1 MAIGEQL
8 SSISEVVMLEKETDV
23 LSGLATYIDG
33 KMKRYS
39 LMFAVNGGAFAVAK
53 LMTEADKAGNTIL
66 LGNLRLWHLALGA
79 ILFTVLLVIDIYL
92 WGQMMKKKFLGD
104 LAFNGPGKLI
114 LVFLGVL
121 LVSAWLL
128 VASG

>member
-1 MAIGEQL
+1 ML
-8 SSISEVVMLEKETDV
+8 VRDTEVLN
-23 LSGLATYIDG
+23 GLATYIDG

-53 LMTEADKAGNTIL
+53 LMTEADKTGNTVL

-79 ILFTVLLVIDIYL
+79 ILFTVVIVIDIYL

-104 LAFNGPGKLI
+104 LAFNAPGKLI
-114 LVFLGVL
+114 LIFLGVL
-121 LVSAWLL
+121 LVSAWAL

>member
-1 MAIGEQL
+1 
-8 SSISEVVMLEKETDV
+8 MLEKEPEV

-104 LAFNGPGKLI
+104 LAFNVPGKVILI
-114 LVFLGVL
+114 FLGVL
-121 LVSAWLL
+121 LVSAWIL

>member
-1 MAIGEQL
+1 
-8 SSISEVVMLEKETDV
+8 MLDRDAEV

-53 LMTEADKAGNTIL
+53 LMAEAGQTSNTIL
-66 LGNLRLWHLALGA
+66 LGHLRLWHLALGA
-79 ILFTVLLVIDIYL
+79 ILFTVLMVIDIYL

-104 LAFNGPGKLI
+104 LAFNVPGKLI
-114 LVFLGVL
+114 LICLGVL
-121 LVSAWLL
+121 LISAWSL